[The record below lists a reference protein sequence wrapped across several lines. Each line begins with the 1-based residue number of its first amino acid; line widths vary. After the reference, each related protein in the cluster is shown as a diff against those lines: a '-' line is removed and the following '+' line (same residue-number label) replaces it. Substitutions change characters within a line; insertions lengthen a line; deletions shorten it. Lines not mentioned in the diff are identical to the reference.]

1 VYTNSDLEKV
11 KSCTG
16 YASKTPWESLWL
28 RSLKMKEE
36 LRVGIGYDS
45 HPLVSGRR
53 LILGGVDIPY
63 DKGLSGWS
71 DADVAIHA
79 IIDALCGAADLGD
92 IGTLFPPQEPE
103 YKDISSLVLLRK
115 TSELLK
121 AKGFRIVNI
130 DVTIIAQSPKLA
142 TFIPEMRKRIGR
154 TLGVDSTRVT
164 IKATTSNSLG
174 FIGRGEGMATQAAAL
189 IGRE

>member
-1 VYTNSDLEKV
+1 
-11 KSCTG
+11 
-16 YASKTPWESLWL
+16 
-28 RSLKMKEE
+28 MKEE
-36 LRVGIGYDS
+36 LRVGVGYDS

-92 IGTLFPPQEPE
+92 IGTLFPPQEPQ
-103 YKDISSLVLLRK
+103 YKDISSLVLLSK

-121 AKGFRIVNI
+121 AKGFKVANI
-130 DVTIIAQSPKLA
+130 DVTIMAQSPQLA
-142 TFIPEMRKRIGR
+142 PFIPEMRKRIGR
-154 TLGVDSTRVT
+154 ALGVDSTRVT

-174 FIGRGEGMATQAAAL
+174 FIGRGEGMAAQAVAL
-189 IGRE
+189 LWREETPKS